1 MKALTVIA
9 ALPYP
14 NRPRD
19 RELWASQTAEVE
31 ICLKQIY
38 KNICIYLFIYLY
50 IHFPPS
56 LVTWY
61 SCKSIPLLHFCLT
74 SCQII
79 SFYLASPVK
88 THELILSVMT
98 CHSFLVSRDRMQQ
111 LHACKACAMEITW
124 ASLHTHKQ
132 RRQTQTE
139 MPWTTLALLSG
150 AAKQE
155 TSPAHK
161 HGPFTPFISGC
172 HMFNV
177 QSLTQWTPPSLW
189 VYPSP
194 KTSSGGKE
202 LM

>member
-1 MKALTVIA
+1 MKISVF
-9 ALPYP
+9 
-14 NRPRD
+14 
-19 RELWASQTAEVE
+19 
-31 ICLKQIY
+31 IC
-38 KNICIYLFIYLY
+38 LY
-50 IHFPPS
+50 IHFPSSFYPP

-88 THELILSVMT
+88 IHELILSVMT
-98 CHSFLVSRDRMQQ
+98 CHSFLFSRDRMQQ

-124 ASLHTHKQ
+124 TSLHTHEQ

-139 MPWTTLALLSG
+139 MPWTSLCSQVLPNKKPPVPTNMAPSYLS
-150 AAKQE
+150 
-155 TSPAHK
+155 SL
-161 HGPFTPFISGC
+161 GC
-172 HMFNV
+172 QMFNV

-194 KTSSGGKE
+194 KTSSGGTYAGVFFWE
-202 LM
+202 WNNILV